1 MKRLYPPRGRAAL
14 ARAAARWTDERHVPK
29 ALAPAPLRSAL
40 ANHCPTLQPRLA
52 PVVPLRPMS
61 EGADP
66 RLIDGRAL
74 ATSIRLEFAPKVAGL
89 AAAGRRP
96 NLVVVAVGNDEAAH
110 SYLRGQRRGAQRWGI
125 GYDVRQLPSDAS
137 ERAVAAT
144 IRELNAD
151 KSVTGIMLAMPLPSG
166 MGARALQ
173 RTIRPSKDVEGVH
186 PENLGGC
193 LYGRYGLLPC
203 TPLAVMALIESSGLD
218 LRGQEA
224 VVVGHS
230 EIVGKPV
237 CLLLLAGNATVT
249 VCHIDTQDLA
259 AHTRNADVLVVAVG
273 KPGLIHG
280 DMVKEGATVIDVGI
294 NAVPGEDG
302 KMRIVGD
309 VDEASVKPR
318 VAKMTPVPRGVGPV
332 TVAMLMRNTVLAAEG
347 MPPLDEPGQL
357 PLFQF

>member
-1 MKRLYPPRGRAAL
+1 M
-14 ARAAARWTDERHVPK
+14 
-29 ALAPAPLRSAL
+29 
-40 ANHCPTLQPRLA
+40 
-52 PVVPLRPMS
+52 RPM
-61 EGADP
+61 AKTLDT
-66 RLIDGRAL
+66 RMLDGRAL
-74 ATSIRLEFAPKVAGL
+74 AESIRREFTPKVEAL
-89 AAAGRRP
+89 TEAGRP
-96 NLVVVAVGNDEAAH
+96 PSLVVVAVGDDQAAH
-110 SYLRGQRRGAQRWGI
+110 SYLRGQRRGAEKWGI
-125 GYDVRQLPSDAS
+125 AYDVRQLPGDAT
-137 ERAVAAT
+137 ERMVSAT
-144 IRELNAD
+144 IRELNLDA
-151 KSVTGIMLAMPLPSG
+151 SVTGIMLAMPLPDG
-166 MGARALQ
+166 MGARTLQ
-173 RTIRPSKDVEGVH
+173 RTIKPSKDVEGVH

-218 LRGQEA
+218 LRGKEA

-237 CLLLLAGNATVT
+237 SLLLLAGNATVT

-280 DMVKEGATVIDVGI
+280 DMVKQGATVIDVGI

-302 KMRIVGD
+302 KMKIVGD
-309 VDEASVKPR
+309 VDEESVLPR

-347 MPPLDEPGQL
+347 MPPLDDPSQL